1 MTVISLPAPWTP
13 LERCDE
19 AVAAA
24 RPGIWATFVPPG
36 FDVGRHRLRPPRKL
50 CEINGDVFL
59 RCMYDSDAAYRGTM
73 DLTVSLF
80 ASAPITSGF
89 TEGSTRTVVL
99 CEEIRRASCRE
110 RV

>member
-50 CEINGDVFL
+50 CGINGDVFL
-59 RCMYDSDAAYRGTM
+59 RCMYDSDAEIGCGRQTRHLGHFR
-73 DLTVSLF
+73 S
-80 ASAPITSGF
+80 SGF
-89 TEGSTRTVVL
+89 
-99 CEEIRRASCRE
+99 RRRPTPFAPATKALRN
-110 RV
+110 